1 MMETIQALTARRS
14 IRKFADRPVDRET
27 LEQLVQAACAA
38 PTASNLQA
46 WRFVMVTDADL
57 VRKVDLVSP
66 GLSGHPPVILV
77 ICSDLEEVARR
88 GSAHSLEYGCMMD
101 AAMAAENLMLRAV
114 DLGLGTCAIKSYN
127 EAAVRKVLRLPD
139 TARIELLV
147 TIGYPEGEP
156 RCPPASPW
164 RKCCFGTA
172 GRRTYE
178 SDGCPGAAG
187 LHDHQRRGIER
198 GAPLLRPPSDD
209 RIGAAAMRTA
219 AAGRSG

>member
-1 MMETIQALTARRS
+1 MEMIQALAERRS
-14 IRKFADRPVDRET
+14 VRKFAERPVDRET
-27 LEQLVQAACAA
+27 LEDLVEAACAA
-38 PTASNLQA
+38 PSASNLQS

-114 DLGLGTCAIKSYN
+114 ELGLGTCAIKSYN
-127 EAAVRKVLRLPD
+127 EAAVRKVLRLPE

-147 TIGYPEGEP
+147 TIGYPQGQP
-156 RCPPASPW
+156 RCPA
-164 RKCCFGTA
+164 RKPIQDVLFWNGWK
-172 GRRTYE
+172 E
-178 SDGCPGAAG
+178 D
-187 LHDHQRRGIER
+187 I
-198 GAPLLRPPSDD
+198 
-209 RIGAAAMRTA
+209 
-219 AAGRSG
+219 

>member
-1 MMETIQALTARRS
+1 METKQALAERRS
-14 IRKFADRPVDRET
+14 IRKFADRPVERKT
-27 LEQLVQAACAA
+27 LEELVQSACAA

-46 WRFVMVTDADL
+46 WRFLLVTDPEL

-114 DLGLGTCAIKSYN
+114 DLGLGTCAIKSYH

-139 TARIELLV
+139 SARIELLV
-147 TIGYPEGEP
+147 SIGYAQGQP
-156 RCPPASPW
+156 RCPA
-164 RKCCFGTA
+164 RKPMEEVLFWNGWK
-172 GRRTYE
+172 E
-178 SDGCPGAAG
+178 
-187 LHDHQRRGIER
+187 HV
-198 GAPLLRPPSDD
+198 
-209 RIGAAAMRTA
+209 
-219 AAGRSG
+219 

>member
-1 MMETIQALTARRS
+1 MMETVQALTERRS

-27 LEQLVQAACAA
+27 LEQLVQAAYAA
-38 PTASNLQA
+38 PTASNLQS

-127 EAAVRKVLRLPD
+127 EAAVRKVLCLPD

-156 RCPPASPW
+156 RCPA
-164 RKCCFGTA
+164 RKPMEEVLFWNGWK
-172 GRRTYE
+172 E
-178 SDGCPGAAG
+178 NV
-187 LHDHQRRGIER
+187 
-198 GAPLLRPPSDD
+198 
-209 RIGAAAMRTA
+209 
-219 AAGRSG
+219 